1 MKKSILLLLFAV
13 QIIGFGQENG
23 CITGD
28 CKNGEG
34 IYIWSNGDKY
44 IGEFNHNQ
52 FHGKGTLISDH
63 ATYIGGWNNGKQQG
77 LATTKYKFPDTVLT
91 QFWNLGSPVGECL
104 AGDCFNSL
112 STIFFFSSYFSV
124 TDYDGEDSPFEESKL
139 MTISFGDVKQ
149 TYIGELKHGKPH
161 GKGKMISTKGK
172 NKSEIQ
178 GLTLEGLWEEGRFLG
193 E

>member
-1 MKKSILLLLFAV
+1 MV
-13 QIIGFGQENG
+13 VPMIGFGQEIG
-23 CITGD
+23 CVTGD

-112 STIFFFSSYFSV
+112 STIFFFSHYWSE
-124 TDYDGEDSPFEESKL
+124 TDIDEKSKL
-139 MTISFGDVKQ
+139 MTVSWGDITQ
-149 TYIGELKHGKPH
+149 TYIGELKDGKPD
-161 GKGKMISTKGK
+161 GKGKMISTKGRG
-172 NKSEIQ
+172 KSEIEE
-178 GLTLEGLWEEGRFLG
+178 LTLEGLWEKGRFLG